1 MHADTWW
8 MGSDDKVGATG
19 ERERGNKILNNA
31 IQEISAKKRAAA
43 VARDCR
49 AITDT
54 DGSVRIMGC
63 DPFRRP
69 GFSL

>member
-1 MHADTWW
+1 M
-8 MGSDDKVGATG
+8 
-19 ERERGNKILNNA
+19 NKA

-43 VARDCR
+43 IAKDYG

-54 DGSVRIMGC
+54 DGFVKIMGC

-69 GFSL
+69 GISL